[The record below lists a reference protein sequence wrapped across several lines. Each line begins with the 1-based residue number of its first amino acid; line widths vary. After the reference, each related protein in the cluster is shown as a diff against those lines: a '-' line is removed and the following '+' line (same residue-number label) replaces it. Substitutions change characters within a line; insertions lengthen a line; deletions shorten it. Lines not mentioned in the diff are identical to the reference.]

1 MRKIVFVVSLVCGV
15 AALGSAQQLTRF
27 AVVDLTRVYSVF
39 FLESGPVRQLE
50 QDSAAVQAEIN
61 RMTQEIQGMQSQRVD
76 AIAAGDQLLALRLE
90 NDIRGRTE
98 FLREFHAVRTA
109 ELEARR
115 RALAHSDEFLG
126 QIYSEIRFVAE
137 SEGFTMVLNLNDNP
151 SILWHSPTVDI
162 TDALITSLLARR
174 R

>member
-1 MRKIVFVVSLVCGV
+1 VKRIVVAVLLVFGISAVV
-15 AALGSAQQLTRF
+15 SAQQLTRF

-50 QDSAAVQAEIN
+50 QDSAAIQAEIN
-61 RMTQEIQGMQSQRVD
+61 RMTQEIQGINSQRVG
-76 AIAAGDQLLALRLE
+76 ALAAGDQILALRLE
-90 NDIRGRTE
+90 NDIRARTE

-137 SEGFTMVLNLNDNP
+137 REGFTMVLNLNDNP
-151 SILWHSPTVDI
+151 SILWHSTTVDI
-162 TDALITSLLARR
+162 TDSLIDSLLARR

>member
-1 MRKIVFVVSLVCGV
+1 MKKVIFAVLLVCGAV
-15 AALGSAQQLTRF
+15 ASIPAQQLTRF

-61 RMTQEIQGMQSQRVD
+61 RMTQEIQGMNSLRVG
-76 AIAAGDQLLALRLE
+76 AIAAGDQLQALRLE

-137 SEGFTMVLNLNDNP
+137 REGFTMVLNLNDNP
-151 SILWHSPTVDI
+151 SILWHSATVDI
-162 TDALITSLLARR
+162 TDSLIDSLLARR